1 MAVYPFSDRW
11 VSSRQPSAN
20 QRLDFADRN
29 CPCLH
34 LRITPRG
41 IKTFS
46 AMVRVN
52 GCLQRRTL
60 GRYPAIGLAE
70 ARAATLAMQRAV
82 AEGIDPR
89 EPRPSAEAS
98 LTYKQ
103 LVERYRSL
111 HLEPNTRS
119 AADIYGS
126 LTHGSLR
133 HLFTRSIEGIRKAE
147 FVGVL
152 DGLMTAGTPQAAVNI
167 LRRLKMLFNWAVD
180 RDLIAANPCERI
192 RPPAK
197 TVERD
202 RVLSDQEIA
211 AIWTATHE
219 LPTPFGEM
227 YRMFLLTGQRRSE
240 VSTMRW
246 AEVTGNVWTIPRE
259 KVKKDRPH
267 TVPLTPSAQDV
278 LARLSRLPR
287 LVEDGF
293 VFTTTGGA
301 SASSN
306 FHKVKCELD
315 RLSDVTGWTIHDIRR
330 TVRSKLAELGVSREV
345 ARKVLNH
352 EDGKVDRIYNRHEY
366 VSEKREALGR
376 WETALLRLGAGRQEL
391 SPRISRT

>member
-1 MAVYPFSDRW
+1 
-11 VSSRQPSAN
+11 
-20 QRLDFADRN
+20 
-29 CPCLH
+29 
-34 LRITPRG
+34 
-41 IKTFS
+41 
-46 AMVRVN
+46 MVRVN
-52 GCLQRRTL
+52 GRLQRRTL
-60 GRYPAIGLAE
+60 GRYPAISLAA
-70 ARAATLAMQRAV
+70 ARAATLAIQRDV
-82 AEGIDPR
+82 AEDIDPR
-89 EPRPSAEAS
+89 EPRPSAETS
-98 LTYKQ
+98 ITYKQ

-126 LTHGSLR
+126 LSHRSLR
-133 HLFTRSIEGIRKAE
+133 HLLTRAIEGIRKAE
-147 FVGVL
+147 LVEVL
-152 DGLMTAGTPQAAVNI
+152 DGLMAAGTPQAAVNI

-211 AIWTATHE
+211 AIWNATSE

-240 VSTMRW
+240 VATMQW
-246 AEVTGNVWTIPRE
+246 SEVTADTWTIPRE

-267 TVPLTPSAQDV
+267 TVPLSTSAQNV

-287 LVEDGF
+287 LAEDGF

-315 RLSDVTGWTIHDIRR
+315 RLSGVTGWTIHDIRR
-330 TVRSKLAELGVSREV
+330 TVRSKLAELGVPREV

-366 VSEKREALGR
+366 LAEKREAL
-376 WETALLRLGAGRQEL
+376 TLLDQQLRRLTRPADC
-391 SPRISRT
+391 